1 MGTEHSKQS
10 TDNGFDFLDLNKVET
25 DQGEEVA
32 TCNTEFR
39 EVVKFDIAKFEIRI
53 KGKSEKVTCQYTAVL
68 LTWLK
73 QQKKRSGID
82 QAPYSI
88 KVEEHKVTNQVTI
101 TITADDDKGGLAQ
114 TLITT
119 EEDLGAWEAVRKTPI
134 PDTSSSVG
142 KAGDSTGSNGS
153 GVVSDPNEGFDTA
166 IPRIDNTLV
175 GHDHPSKLLEAL
187 EKNSE
192 RLPEAKKK
200 EVATRWGK
208 VALGFAESKERTP
221 KVFYQLVK
229 AHNPFLPFKGEAVA
243 MGQLPKELKFNELL
257 KQAGATANNGVNYKD
272 GGDDVEMP
280 ETATKR
286 NKPDGNKD
294 DDDDDEEKPK
304 KPGKPKKKRKITS
317 MPPGLEGN
325 SGGDPTSGT
334 M

>member
-1 MGTEHSKQS
+1 MGTGSSK
-10 TDNGFDFLDLNKVET
+10 DHDFDFFNLNKVET
-25 DQGEEVA
+25 KQFEEIA
-32 TCNTEFR
+32 TCNTKFR
-39 EVVKFDIAKFEIRI
+39 EVARFGIAKFEICI
-53 KGKSEKVTCQYTAVL
+53 NGGEKIVICQYTHVL
-68 LTWLK
+68 FTWLG
-73 QQKKRSGID
+73 QQKRRCGIE

-88 KVEEHKVTNQVTI
+88 EVEEHTETDQVTI
-101 TITADDDKGGLAQ
+101 TITAADDRGGLAEIL
-114 TLITT
+114 TNAKA
-119 EEDLGAWEAVRKTPI
+119 EDLKAWEARRETKNSDTP
-134 PDTSSSVG
+134 PSVG
-142 KAGDSTGSNGS
+142 KAGDSTGSNGP
-153 GVVSDPNEGFDTA
+153 GVDSDPNEGFDTA

-257 KQAGATANNGVNYKD
+257 KQAGATANNAVNYKN

-280 ETATKR
+280 ETKR
-286 NKPDGNKD
+286 KKPDGNED

-304 KPGKPKKKRKITS
+304 KPGKPKKKKQNDIK
-317 MPPGLEGN
+317 GLPANFE
-325 SGGDPTSGT
+325 DATYGT